1 MRRGLGTFAVVL
13 LVLAALAAGACAAKR
28 ASSPPK
34 AIGSVAD
41 IAGTW
46 RGTLEFGTGEQ
57 NATLTIDPGG
67 RATLVGSTMTV
78 NGQVA
83 VRDGNGTYSF
93 PGRSDG
99 TMTLYETGGQ
109 RQLNLK
115 GNSGVF
121 DVWVTPTSR

>member
-1 MRRGLGTFAVVL
+1 MRRGLGTSAVVL
-13 LVLAALAAGACAAKR
+13 LVLGALAAGACATKR

-41 IAGTW
+41 VAGTW
-46 RGTLEFGTGEQ
+46 RGTVEFGAGEQ

-67 RATLVGSTMTV
+67 RATLVGSTLTV

-83 VRDGNGTYSF
+83 VRDGNGTYNF

-99 TMTLYETGGQ
+99 VMTLYESDGQ
-109 RQLNLK
+109 RQLHLK

-121 DVWVTPTSR
+121 DVWVTPAAR